1 MRWNIITDSSCD
13 MFELESQYNEIYFSS
28 IPFVISVGTRDLV
41 DDESLKTSE
50 MIDKMETSEELSH
63 TSCPSPGAWYQEFEK
78 PGYTIAVTISSKL
91 SGSYNSANTAKNMI
105 LEASP
110 DKKIALVDSRST
122 GPEIVMIVHKI
133 CECIKMGADFD
144 TVVKEANECAR
155 HTHIVFALS
164 SFNNLIKNGRMNKIV
179 GFIAGKLNFWGIG
192 IGSDEG
198 TIRLKQKV
206 RGRNKAL
213 EVIIADIKE
222 RGAECKE
229 IVISHCQNS
238 ELAEK
243 LKDDIQCLWHDIK
256 VNVVPTR
263 GLCSY
268 YAERGGLIIAYR

>member
-1 MRWNIITDSSCD
+1 

-28 IPFVISVGTRDLV
+28 IPFVSSVGTRDFV

-133 CECIKMGADFD
+133 CECIKMGAAFD

-192 IGSDEG
+192 IGSDKNGVWLPLRERQTRPG
-198 TIRLKQKV
+198 RSRGLLLF
-206 RGRNKAL
+206 RGRNSKSRAKSPRPSAL
-213 EVIIADIKE
+213 LCPVFP
-222 RGAECKE
+222 GG
-229 IVISHCQNS
+229 S
-238 ELAEK
+238 ESPARPIRPSRNPPPPSALPLPPAAG
-243 LKDDIQCLWHDIK
+243 
-256 VNVVPTR
+256 N
-263 GLCSY
+263 
-268 YAERGGLIIAYR
+268 